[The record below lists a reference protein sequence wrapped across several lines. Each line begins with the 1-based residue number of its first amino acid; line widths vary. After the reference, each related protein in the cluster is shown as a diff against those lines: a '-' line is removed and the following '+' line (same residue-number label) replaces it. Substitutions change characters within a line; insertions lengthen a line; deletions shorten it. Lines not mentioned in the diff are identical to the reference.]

1 MKHTIEELGM
11 KLPAPDMAPHL
22 SLIVEVSL
30 VDPPRLQHHSC
41 MSLLDED
48 IAEVRSS

>member
-11 KLPAPDMAPHL
+11 KPQAPDMAPHQ
-22 SLIVEVSL
+22 SLIGEASL
-30 VDPPRLQHHSC
+30 GDPLRFQHHSC

-48 IAEVRSS
+48 IAEVYSS